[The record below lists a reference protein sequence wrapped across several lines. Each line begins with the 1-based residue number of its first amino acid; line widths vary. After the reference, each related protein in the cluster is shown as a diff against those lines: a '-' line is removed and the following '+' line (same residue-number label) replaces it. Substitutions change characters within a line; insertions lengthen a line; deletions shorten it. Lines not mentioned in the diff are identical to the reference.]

1 MNYRHAF
8 HAGNFAD
15 VLKHAV
21 LARIL
26 VHLRDKPTP
35 FRVIDTHAGAGLY
48 DLTGE
53 EARRGGEWRDGIGRL
68 MTARLSEAAAAF
80 LAPYLEIVRAHGATS
95 AGDVL
100 VSYPGSPL
108 IARALLRPND
118 RLVVC
123 EIEPTARAALLSVL
137 RRDRRARVVDLDGW
151 TALGAFVPPP
161 ERRGVVLI
169 DPPFERR
176 DEFER
181 LARGFET
188 AYRKWATG
196 IYLLWYPVKDQRA
209 AEAFADRVAGR
220 AAKSLQIE
228 LTVGSRGSD
237 PGLVSAGMIIVN
249 PPWVLEAELRRV
261 ARELADVLARDR
273 GAAFMLRA
281 RSDEDVRAG
290 R

>member
-26 VHLRDKPTP
+26 VYLHDKPTP

-68 MTARLSEAAAAF
+68 MTASLSEAAAAF
-80 LAPYLEIVRAHGATS
+80 LAPYLDIVRAHNAIST
-95 AGDVL
+95 GDAL
-100 VSYPGSPL
+100 VAYPGSPL

-123 EIEPTARAALLSVL
+123 EIEPSAHAALVSVL
-137 RRDRRARVVDLDGW
+137 RRDTQARVVDLDGW

-176 DEFER
+176 DEFEH
-181 LARGFET
+181 LARGFEI
-188 AYRKWATG
+188 AYRKWSTG
-196 IYLLWYPVKDQRA
+196 IYLIWYPVKDQRA
-209 AEAFADRVAGR
+209 AEAFANRVAGR
-220 AAKSLQIE
+220 ATKSLQVE
-228 LTVGSRGSD
+228 LTVGSRASG
-237 PGLVSAGMIIVN
+237 PGLLGAGMIIVN
-249 PPWVLEAELRRV
+249 PPWVLEPELRRV
-261 ARELADVLARDR
+261 ARELTDVLARDR

-281 RSDEDVRAG
+281 RSEDDARAE